1 VKMEALSEIVAI
13 FRRWN
18 LKLLRQP
25 IFLFFSLIQ
34 PLVWFLLFT
43 QAFSSIGNIPIPG
56 TIPTPSA
63 PSALEFYTGA
73 KSYITFFTAAVIIQT
88 IASSAL
94 QAGIGLV
101 NDLDSGFMDKMRV
114 APISKSAILFGKL
127 FSDAISTII
136 QVAII
141 LVIGLALGV
150 SIASGI
156 LGVLMIMAIAAT
168 FGIAWSG
175 ISLFVALTTK
185 SSQTTL
191 SVGLLTT
198 FPLLFLS
205 ASVMPI
211 QLLPGWVQ
219 QVAKVNPFTYIAQAF
234 QNLIIKG
241 FIWDSIGYA
250 FVAILIIGIIS
261 LGASI
266 LVFRKKVS

>member
-1 VKMEALSEIVAI
+1 MEMASEISAI

-18 LKLLRQP
+18 TKLLRQP

-43 QAFSSIGNIPIPG
+43 QAFSAIGNIPTQTFYPRRDSLVLTG
-56 TIPTPSA
+56 TS
-63 PSALEFYTGA
+63 
-73 KSYITFFTAAVIIQT
+73 SYITFFTAAVIIQT

-94 QAGIGLV
+94 QAGIGMV

-136 QVAII
+136 QVVII
-141 LVIGLALGV
+141 LLIGLALRV
-150 SIASGI
+150 NIASGI
-156 LGVLMIMAIAAT
+156 LGVLMILVIAAT

-198 FPLLFLS
+198 FPLLFFS
-205 ASVMPI
+205 ASVMPLE
-211 QLLPGWVQ
+211 LLPTWVQ
-219 QVAKVNPFTYIAQAF
+219 QVAEINPFTYMPSVSEPYH
-234 QNLIIKG
+234 KG
-241 FIWDSIGYA
+241 LCLGQRWLCFI
-250 FVAILIIGIIS
+250 AILIIGIIS

-266 LVFRKKVS
+266 LVFRKKIS

>member
-1 VKMEALSEIVAI
+1 MKMEMISEIVAI

-18 LKLLRQP
+18 TKLLRQP

-43 QAFSSIGNIPIPG
+43 QAFSAIGDIPVFKTLTG
-56 TIPTPSA
+56 TN
-63 PSALEFYTGA
+63 
-73 KSYITFFTAAVIIQT
+73 SYITFFTAAVIIQT

-136 QVAII
+136 QVVII
-141 LVIGLALGV
+141 LFIGLALGV
-150 SIASGI
+150 NIASGVV
-156 LGVLMIMAIAAT
+156 GVLMILVIAAT

-175 ISLFVALTTK
+175 ISLFIALTTK

-205 ASVMPI
+205 ASVMPL
-211 QLLPGWVQ
+211 QLLPSWVQ

-234 QNLIIKG
+234 QNLIIRG
-241 FIWDSIGYA
+241 FVWDSIGYA
-250 FVAILIIGIIS
+250 FIAILIIGVIS

>member
-1 VKMEALSEIVAI
+1 MKMEMFSEVVAI

-18 LKLLRQP
+18 TKLLRQP

-43 QAFSSIGNIPIPG
+43 QAFSAIGSIQTPQFSFASLTG
-56 TIPTPSA
+56 TS
-63 PSALEFYTGA
+63 
-73 KSYITFFTAAVIIQT
+73 SYITFFTAAVIIQT

-94 QAGIGLV
+94 QAGIGIV

-114 APISKSAILFGKL
+114 APIRKSAILFGKL

-136 QVAII
+136 QVVII

-150 SIASGI
+150 HIASGI
-156 LGVLMIMAIAAT
+156 LGALMILFIAAT

-191 SVGLLTT
+191 SIGLLTT

-205 ASVMPI
+205 ASVMPL
-211 QLLPGWVQ
+211 QLLPSSVQ

-234 QNLIIKG
+234 QNLVIKG

-250 FVAILIIGIIS
+250 FIATLIIGVIS

-266 LVFRKKVS
+266 LVFRKKIS